1 MALKTMIDNLTKARE
16 EYEKQKKSLGEDAI
30 KAMCESFSAFLDKGL
45 YIEWEQYTPYFN
57 DGDACTF
64 SVNEPQLYKHL
75 CDDEC
80 DDNECDNVQEF
91 YMPLD
96 HNECNE
102 FNLDE
107 KKCRDLYKMFNSL
120 PTDFFE
126 SVFGD
131 HVKIRINHDG
141 SYDVSESHHD

>member
-1 MALKTMIDNLTKARE
+1 MALKTMIDNLAKARE

-30 KAMCESFSAFLDKGL
+30 KAMCETFSAFLDKGL

-80 DDNECDNVQEF
+80 DDPICFNVQEF

-96 HNECNE
+96 HSECNE

-107 KKCRDLYKMFNSL
+107 KKCRDLYKLFNSL

-126 SVFGD
+126 FVFGD

-141 SYDVSESHHD
+141 SYDISESHHD